1 MAKWYLEKA
10 FFTIEDEGEKSTV
23 IHEPCTINF
32 LEKILQR
39 FFSPESIIDFAD
51 FIWFILL
58 GLFCRYYC
66 YLWPEVGVR
75 MFCKVFFRSCIIVFS
90 AIMDKTRNFLHCS
103 AKTLYA
109 LNVGDS
115 YWTIQRQNLE
125 SIHCDDR
132 TSALSLDRKKA
143 PSDDRS
149 KQARLSVYSLKSLH
163 FIKEFYWGN
172 TIQSCPWPRSDPCHH
187 WRSPRFF
194 FPLP

>member
-1 MAKWYLEKA
+1 M
-10 FFTIEDEGEKSTV
+10 S
-23 IHEPCTINF
+23 
-32 LEKILQR
+32 
-39 FFSPESIIDFAD
+39 
-51 FIWFILL
+51 
-58 GLFCRYYC
+58 
-66 YLWPEVGVR
+66 
-75 MFCKVFFRSCIIVFS
+75 CKVFFRSCIIVFS

-115 YWTIQRQNLE
+115 YWTIQRHNLE

-132 TSALSLDRKKA
+132 TSALSSDRKKA

-163 FIKEFYWGN
+163 FIKEFYWEN

-194 FPLP
+194 FPLPYLCLVQGNLVKLGKCNAAYLVTHCTTLPATLSPRMTINYRVVDLIKCHL

>member
-1 MAKWYLEKA
+1 
-10 FFTIEDEGEKSTV
+10 
-23 IHEPCTINF
+23 
-32 LEKILQR
+32 
-39 FFSPESIIDFAD
+39 
-51 FIWFILL
+51 
-58 GLFCRYYC
+58 
-66 YLWPEVGVR
+66 

-163 FIKEFYWGN
+163 FIKEFYYGGTQFNHVPGLEVIRVIIGGRLDSSSHFHNFVLYKEIWLN
-172 TIQSCPWPRSDPCHH
+172 
-187 WRSPRFF
+187 
-194 FPLP
+194 